1 MNIRFSAGSL
11 YLIIFFL
18 SAFIRLYNLSVF
30 PPSLNW
36 DEVSIGY
43 NAYSILKTGRDEW
56 GQFFPLSF
64 RAYGDYKL
72 PGYIY
77 LDVPFIAIFGLNE
90 IGVRLPSVLLGIGV
104 VILIFLIVRHLT
116 GDLVL
121 SLLAMFI
128 SSLTPWLIILS
139 RIALEAHLAL
149 FLIILSF
156 YLFLIGLKKSK
167 FLIGSAFALGLSLFA
182 YNSSRVL
189 FLPLILLA
197 VFFSKKQLSPNK
209 YSYISLF
216 ILMTVL
222 IIMLPLAV
230 FQDSSARFRWTT
242 IIDEGAISMIE
253 HLRAG
258 SSLPPLVEKLIF
270 NKATYIVPEIIK
282 NYFSHFDPNF
292 LFFNGGSNY
301 QYSVPG
307 TGLTVP
313 ILLPFLL
320 LGVVQI
326 IRQKL
331 TWQYFLIG
339 WLLVAPIPGAITR
352 DAPHALRSLFMV
364 VPLVIFSSLGINY
377 FLNLL
382 KNRLQ
387 NFFVVVL
394 ILLIFI
400 DFIHFWNKYTGE
412 YLRTYSWSW
421 QYGYKQAVE
430 FINNQGVE
438 YDSIVFSKK
447 YGEPHEFILF
457 YTKYNPAK
465 YQTDKNLKR
474 YKKSDWY
481 WVDQFSKFEFVNDWE
496 VRERVEN
503 RGDLLLITSPGNYPV
518 NGKLLKSIYF
528 LDDNPAFDI
537 VEL

>member
-1 MNIRFSAGSL
+1 MKIRFSL
-11 YLIIFFL
+11 LFLIIFFL

-77 LDVPFIAIFGLNE
+77 LDVPLIALFGLNE
-90 IGVRLPSVLLGIGV
+90 IGVRLPSALAGISIV
-104 VILIFLIVRHLT
+104 CLFFLILKNLT
-116 GDLVL
+116 KDLTL
-121 SLLAMFI
+121 SLIAM
-128 SSLTPWLIILS
+128 LVAGVTPWLIIFS
-139 RIALEAHLAL
+139 RIALEAQLAL
-149 FLIILSF
+149 FLTILAF
-156 YLFLIGLKKSK
+156 YLFLIGIKKPK
-167 FLIGSAFALGLSLFA
+167 YLITSAISLGLSIFA
-182 YNSSRVL
+182 YNSSRVIY
-189 FLPLILLA
+189 LPLIIMAFL
-197 VFFSKKQLSPNK
+197 FFRNK
-209 YSYISLF
+209 IPKDKSLYISLIILAAAF
-216 ILMTVL
+216 IL
-222 IIMLPLAV
+222 MLPLAL
-230 FQDSSARFRWTT
+230 FQDSTARFRWTT
-242 IIDEGAISMIE
+242 IIDEGAISKIE

-301 QYSVPG
+301 QYSVHG
-307 TGLTVP
+307 TGLILP

-377 FLNLL
+377 FLNIL

-387 NFFVVVL
+387 IFFMVVL

-400 DFIHFWNKYTGE
+400 NFIHFWNKYTGE

-438 YDSIVFSKK
+438 YDRIVFSKK
-447 YGEPHEFILF
+447 YGEPHEFVLF
-457 YTKYNPAK
+457 YTKYDPAK
-465 YQTDKNLKR
+465 FQTDKNLKR

-481 WVDQFSKFEFVNDWE
+481 WVDQFSKFEFVNDWG
-496 VRERVEN
+496 VKERVGN

-528 LDDNPAFDI
+528 LDGNPAFDI

>member
-1 MNIRFSAGSL
+1 MKIKLSAGSL
-11 YLIIFFL
+11 FLIIFFL

-43 NAYSILKTGRDEW
+43 NAYSILKTSRDEW

-77 LDVPFIAIFGLNE
+77 LDVPFIALLGLSE
-90 IGVRLPSVLLGIGV
+90 IGIRLPSALAGISIV
-104 VILIFLIVRHLT
+104 CLFFLILKNLT
-116 GDLVL
+116 KDLTL
-121 SLLAMFI
+121 SLIAM
-128 SSLTPWLIILS
+128 LVAGVTPWLIIFS
-139 RIALEAHLAL
+139 RIGLEAQLAL
-149 FLIILSF
+149 FLTTLAF
-156 YLFLIGLKKSK
+156 YLLLVGIKKPKYLIT
-167 FLIGSAFALGLSLFA
+167 SAISLGLSIFA
-182 YNSSRVL
+182 YNSSRVIY
-189 FLPLILLA
+189 LPLIIVAFL
-197 VFFSKKQLSPNK
+197 FFQDKLPKDKSL
-209 YSYISLF
+209 YISLIILAAAF
-216 ILMTVL
+216 IL
-222 IIMLPLAV
+222 MLPLAL

-242 IIDEGAISMIE
+242 IIDEGAISKIE

-258 SSLPPLVEKLIF
+258 SSLPPLVGKLIF
-270 NKATYIVPEIIK
+270 NKATYLVPEIIK

-292 LFFNGGSNY
+292 LFFKGGSNY
-301 QYSVPG
+301 QYSIPG
-307 TGLTVP
+307 YGLILP

-320 LGVVQI
+320 LGVVQA

-364 VPLVIFSSLGINY
+364 VPLITLISLGINY
-377 FLNLL
+377 FLNIL

-387 NFFVVVL
+387 TFFLVVL

-400 DFIHFWNKYTGE
+400 NFIHFWNKYTGE

-481 WVDQFSKFEFVNDWE
+481 WVDQFNKFEFVNDWE
-496 VRERVEN
+496 VKERVGN

-528 LDDNPAFDI
+528 LDGNPAFDI

>member
-1 MNIRFSAGSL
+1 MKIKLSAGSL
-11 YLIIFFL
+11 FLIIFFL
-18 SAFIRLYNLSVF
+18 SSFIRLYNLSVF
-30 PPSLNW
+30 PSSLNW

-43 NAYSILKTGRDEW
+43 NAYSILKTGMDEW

-64 RAYGDYKL
+64 KAYGDYKL

-90 IGVRLPSVLLGIGV
+90 IGVRLPSALAGV
-104 VILIFLIVRHLT
+104 SIVCLFFLILKNLT
-116 GDLVL
+116 KNLML
-121 SLLAMFI
+121 SFIAMLI
-128 SSLTPWLIILS
+128 AGVTPWLIIFS
-139 RIALEAHLAL
+139 RIGLEAQLAL
-149 FLIILSF
+149 FLTTLAF
-156 YLFLIGLKKSK
+156 YLLLVGIEKPKYLI
-167 FLIGSAFALGLSLFA
+167 ISAIFLGLSIFA
-182 YNSSRVL
+182 YNSSRVIY
-189 FLPLILLA
+189 LPLIIMAFL
-197 VFFSKKQLSPNK
+197 FFKNK
-209 YSYISLF
+209 LPQDKSLHISLIILATAF
-216 ILMTVL
+216 IL
-222 IIMLPLAV
+222 MLPLALL
-230 FQDSSARFRWTT
+230 QDSSARFRWTT
-242 IIDEGAISMIE
+242 IIDEGAVSKIE
-253 HLRAG
+253 QLREG
-258 SSLPPLVEKLIF
+258 SILHPLIGKLIY
-270 NKATYIVPEIIK
+270 NKLTYIVPEIIK

-292 LFFNGGSNY
+292 LFFKGSSNY

-307 TGLTVP
+307 YGLILP

-320 LGVVQI
+320 LGMIQV

-352 DAPHALRSLFMV
+352 DSPHALRSLFMV

-387 NFFVVVL
+387 KFFLVVL

-400 DFIHFWNKYTGE
+400 NFIHFWNKYTGE

-447 YGEPHEFILF
+447 YGEPHEFVLF
-457 YTKYNPAK
+457 YTKYDPVK
-465 YQTDKNLKR
+465 FQTDKNLKR
-474 YKKSDWY
+474 YKRSDWY
-481 WVDQFSKFEFVNDWE
+481 WVDKFSKFEFVNDWE
-496 VRERVEN
+496 VKKKLAN

-518 NGKLLKSIYF
+518 NGKLLKIIYF
-528 LDDNPAFDI
+528 LDGNPAFDI